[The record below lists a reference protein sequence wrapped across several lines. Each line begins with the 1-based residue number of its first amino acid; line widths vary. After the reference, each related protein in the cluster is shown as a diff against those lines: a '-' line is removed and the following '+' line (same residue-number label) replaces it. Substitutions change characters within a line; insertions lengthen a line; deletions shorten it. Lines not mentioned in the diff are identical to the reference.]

1 MDKSWI
7 ELERGDSR
15 YIQGLIDF
23 VEFAKQIGEKTHL
36 CPCRKCLLVRGR
48 IFTNEM
54 VVHLINNGMMNS
66 YTTWT
71 SHGERSIEPSAYQLR
86 QEWLKERYGETSS
99 SATHQQANRT
109 LEILHDQFP
118 FRHIHEED
126 HMNMNAENGDSD
138 SILAYDRYTNLV
150 GEAQTPLYKGCD
162 HTVLET
168 ILRAMQMKVE
178 SRLSD
183 KGFDKMLHNT
193 KKILPPDNN
202 YPGSY
207 KDVKKVLRNMGMGY
221 ETIHA
226 CEHGCVLSYK
236 EFKDQLSC
244 PVCGEARYTQ
254 FGSKSKV
261 PKKTVKYFPLTPRLQ
276 RLYMSPHIASQM
288 RWHANR
294 NETDPEYIRH
304 PADGESWQNFDK
316 KFPEFASE
324 IRNVRLGLATDGFN
338 PFGASGLSHSTWP
351 IVLIPY
357 NLPPHICMKKE
368 FNILS
373 LLISGPKSPGKCLNV
388 FMRPLIDELKV
399 LWDEGC
405 CTFDRHVG
413 SPFIMKAAVMWT
425 ISDFPGLGMLG
436 GLKTKGYKACPLC
449 LDEID

>member
-7 ELERGDSR
+7 GLERGDSR

-23 VEFAKQIGEKTHL
+23 VEFAKQTGEKTHL

-48 IFTNEM
+48 ISTNEV

-99 SATHQQANRT
+99 SATHHQANRT

-138 SILAYDRYTNLV
+138 SILAYERYTNLV

-178 SRLSD
+178 SQLSD

-207 KDVKKVLRNMGMGY
+207 KDVKKVLRNMGLGY

-226 CEHGCVLSYK
+226 CEHGCVLYYK

-288 RWHANR
+288 KWHANR

-304 PADGESWQNFDK
+304 PADGESRQNFDK
-316 KFPEFASE
+316 KFLEFASE
-324 IRNVRLGLATDGFN
+324 IKNVRLGLAT
-338 PFGASGLSHSTWP
+338 S
-351 IVLIPY
+351 Y
-357 NLPPHICMKKE
+357 MYE
-368 FNILS
+368 
-373 LLISGPKSPGKCLNV
+373 
-388 FMRPLIDELKV
+388 
-399 LWDEGC
+399 EGVQ
-405 CTFDRHVG
+405 H
-413 SPFIMKAAVMWT
+413 
-425 ISDFPGLGMLG
+425 
-436 GLKTKGYKACPLC
+436 TKFA
-449 LDEID
+449 DIRT